1 MKDYNFLAGQIRD
14 KKSYLCV
21 GLDPDPLKMP
31 GDFSRNDLPLYLFSK
46 AIVELTH
53 EFAVAFK
60 INVAFFE
67 AYGPSGWE
75 QLAMTLSAI
84 PKECLIILDAKR
96 ADIGNTS
103 ARYAQYYFEVLNADA
118 VTLHPYMG
126 LDSLDPF
133 LCYAHKW
140 SAILAL
146 TSNPGSA
153 DFQLQ
158 PMREGLFLY
167 EKVIQTF
174 AAHPNPHIMFVC
186 GATHPEAFSS
196 IRNLCPDRFLLVPGI
211 GAQGGDLEEV
221 IRRGRNDDGGL
232 LINVSRGICYPDGDR
247 PFDESVKELAF
258 GYQRRMAR
266 VSFGS

>member
-1 MKDYNFLAGQIRD
+1 MKDYNFLVSQI
-14 KKSYLCV
+14 KNKSSCLCV

-31 GDFSRNDLPLYLFSK
+31 DDFAQNAFPLYYFSK

-67 AYGPSGWE
+67 SYGPSGWE

-103 ARYAQYYFEVLNADA
+103 AQYAHYFFEDLNADG

-126 LDSLDPF
+126 LDSLQPF
-133 LCYAHKW
+133 LQYSDKW

-146 TSNPGSA
+146 TSNPGWQKGNFFMKKSSTPTQHTQIPTSCLCAEPHTLKHFLRSA
-153 DFQLQ
+153 NCVPIDFCLS
-158 PMREGLFLY
+158 L
-167 EKVIQTF
+167 
-174 AAHPNPHIMFVC
+174 
-186 GATHPEAFSS
+186 
-196 IRNLCPDRFLLVPGI
+196 
-211 GAQGGDLEEV
+211 
-221 IRRGRNDDGGL
+221 
-232 LINVSRGICYPDGDR
+232 
-247 PFDESVKELAF
+247 ELAL
-258 GYQRRMAR
+258 R
-266 VSFGS
+266 VET

>member
-1 MKDYNFLAGQIRD
+1 MKDYNFLVSQI
-14 KKSYLCV
+14 KNKSSCLCV

-31 GDFSRNDLPLYLFSK
+31 DDFAQNAFPLYYFSK

-67 AYGPSGWE
+67 SYGPSGWE

-103 ARYAQYYFEVLNADA
+103 AQYAHYFFEDLNADG

-126 LDSLDPF
+126 LDSLQPF
-133 LCYAHKW
+133 LQYSDKW

-158 PMREGLFLY
+158 RMAEGQFLY
-167 EKVIQTF
+167 EKVIHTYT
-174 AAHPNPHIMFVC
+174 AHPNPHIMFVC

-196 IRNLCPDRFLLVPGI
+196 IRKLCPDRFLLVPGI

-221 IRRGRNDDGGL
+221 ICRGRNADVGL
-232 LINVSRGICYPDGDR
+232 LINVSRGICYPNGSS
-247 PFDESVKELAF
+247 PFAESVRELAA

-266 VSFGS
+266 VAFAS